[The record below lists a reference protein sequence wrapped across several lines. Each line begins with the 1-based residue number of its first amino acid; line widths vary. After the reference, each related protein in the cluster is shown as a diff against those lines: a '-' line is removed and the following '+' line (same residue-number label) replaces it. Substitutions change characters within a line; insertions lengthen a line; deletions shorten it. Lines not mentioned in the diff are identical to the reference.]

1 MTQSEQVFLS
11 YSRTDLE
18 AAIALRSAFEHAGI
32 STFRDEESIR
42 AGDNWMNRLQTTLQ
56 GCSAFVLLI
65 GRDGVQRW
73 VMAEAQIALIRHL
86 SPRDDSQRLPIFPIV
101 LPDGDLYSL
110 PPFLNL
116 FQIQRWQPDQD
127 LPDELIQAVQQKL
140 QLFEGIENAWDPA
153 ESPYLGLSAFQPK
166 HKHLFFGRRKETL
179 EALKYLGTQQDIAPE
194 HIQGGEHFC
203 RWLQVEGNSGAG
215 KSSLVNAGML
225 PLIEQGA
232 LWSRTNYSHW
242 KILGPMMPGEKPLHR
257 LAELLEHELISDEQA
272 ASRDTANR
280 YARLKADPQA
290 LTSRLRDFKTDDTA
304 YLLVVDQFEELFTFS
319 DPEESRLFDQQL
331 ATALK
336 DNDCPLFLIS
346 TVRIDFLEGFET
358 LPCLSELYNNHCKRY
373 LLKTIGREGLR
384 EVIEQPARLAN
395 LDVTEVTAAILQDAQ
410 HEVGALPLVEN
421 ALHVLWEQRQGNRL
435 SSQLYMQ
442 KGGIAG
448 LLEEQ
453 ADALLARLEKA
464 HSGGRADALE
474 LLLAL
479 TRINDEGRH
488 TRRRLPLAEAR
499 LAAGGKKADPK
510 RGQQVIDCLSGRLI
524 PEGGNRTKTGSLRL
538 ITTVGD
544 DKTEQSID
552 LIHETLI
559 RARGKDPDTG
569 KLVGY
574 WKTLY
579 DYIGKHRDRGF
590 YRDQLSRQATDWQA
604 SQGLN
609 RWWKLA
615 SWRDLKHYR
624 TLPLEK
630 GTTDERYRR
639 SSQRGLWWQTS
650 ALALVLGYIGQA
662 YLWTLNNGM
671 PPASMLTLQ
680 QFRLMNLGLME
691 EPLPEMVLIKAP
703 EQAFKVGELDKEFG
717 EMATASAKQQGFH
730 NMQNFGYPPADAEL
744 VNDFTMG
751 KYEVTYTQYDYYIWQ
766 QQTAENGLKYP
777 AGAVTTQQRGQRPV
791 TQVSWNEA
799 NGYLQWLSDQT
810 GQTYRLPT
818 EVEWEYAARGG
829 SKTAY
834 FNGDEIGQNK
844 ANCKGCGSQWEN
856 QTLAPVGSFTANAYG
871 LHDVAGNVWEWT
883 CSEWSAEFDGREA
896 ACNTSEETDGS
907 RVIRGGSWNLTSV
920 WLRSSARNRY
930 NSASRSDF
938 VGFRV
943 IGLPMTH

>member
-1 MTQSEQVFLS
+1 MTQTEQIFLS
-11 YSRTDLE
+11 YSHTDLD
-18 AAIALRSAFEHAGI
+18 AAIALRSAFESKGI

-42 AGDNWMNRLQTTLQ
+42 VGDNWMNRLQTTLQ

-86 SPRDDSQRLPIFPIV
+86 SPHDDSQRLPIFPII
-101 LPDGDLYSL
+101 LPDGDLHSL
-110 PPFLNL
+110 PAFLNL

-127 LPDELIQAVQQKL
+127 LPDGLINAIQQKL
-140 QLFEGIENAWDPA
+140 QLFEGIENQWNPA
-153 ESPYLGLSAFQPK
+153 DSPYLGLSAFQPA

-225 PLIEQGA
+225 PLIEQGV

-242 KILGPMMPGEKPLHR
+242 KILGPMMPGEKPLRR
-257 LAELLEHELISDEQA
+257 LAELLEHEFISDDQA
-272 ASRDTANR
+272 AIRDTAAR
-280 YARLKADPQA
+280 YERLKADPDA
-290 LTSRLRDFKTDDTA
+290 LASRLRDFKTKDTA

-319 DPEESRLFDQQL
+319 DHQESLLFDQQL
-331 ATALK
+331 AAALK
-336 DNDCPLFLIS
+336 DKDCPLFLIS
-346 TVRIDFLEGFET
+346 TVRIDFLEGFEK

-373 LLKTIGREGLR
+373 LLKTISRGGLR

-395 LDVTEVTAAILQDAQ
+395 LNVSEVTTAILQDAQ
-410 HEVGALPLVEN
+410 NEVGALPLVEN
-421 ALHVLWEQRQGNRL
+421 ALHVLWEQRQGNCL
-435 SSQLYMQ
+435 SGQLYMQ

-453 ADALLARLEKA
+453 ADALLARLESA
-464 HSGGRADALE
+464 YTGGRTDALE

-510 RGQQVIDCLSGRLI
+510 RGQQVIDYLSGRLT
-524 PEGGNRTKTGSLRL
+524 PEGGNPNHNGSLRL

-544 DKTEQSID
+544 DTTEQSID

-559 RARGKDPDTG
+559 RARHKAKTTG

-579 DYIGKHRDRGF
+579 DYIDKNRDRGF
-590 YRDQLSRQATDWQA
+590 YRDQLTRQANEWRA
-604 SQGLN
+604 SKGIG
-609 RWWKLA
+609 RWFKQA

-624 TLPLEK
+624 ALPLEK
-630 GTTDERYRR
+630 GSTDERYRR
-639 SSQRGLWWQTS
+639 SSQYGLWWQT
-650 ALALVLGYIGQA
+650 AMLALVVGYVGQS
-662 YLWTLNNGM
+662 YLWTLNNGL
-671 PPASMLTLQ
+671 PPSSMLTLQ
-680 QFRLMNLGLME
+680 KFRLMNLGLMK

-717 EMATASAKQQGFH
+717 EEYTVWIKEQGAHTQQ
-730 NMQNFGYPPADAEL
+730 NWGYPPAEAEL
-744 VNDFTMG
+744 ENDFMMG
-751 KYEVTYTQYDYYIWQ
+751 KYEVTYIQFDYYIWQ
-766 QQTAENGLKYP
+766 QKTAGNGLKYP
-777 AGAVTTQQRGQRPV
+777 AGAVSTQQRGKRPV
-791 TQVSWNEA
+791 AQVSWNDA
-799 NGYLQWLSDQT
+799 NAYTQWLSNKTEQS
-810 GQTYRLPT
+810 YRLPT

-829 SKTAY
+829 RNTAY
-834 FNGDEIGQNK
+834 FNGDDIGQNN
-844 ANCKGCGSQWEN
+844 ANCDGCGSQWDN
-856 QTLAPVGSFTANAYG
+856 QTVALVGRFAANGFG
-871 LHDVAGNVWEWT
+871 LYDVAGNVWEWT
-883 CSEWSAEFDGREA
+883 CSEWSTEFDGSEGE
-896 ACNTSEETDGS
+896 CKSPTETSVG
-907 RVIRGGSWNLTSV
+907 RVIRGGSWYLSPV
-920 WLRSSARNRY
+920 WLRSSSRYWYLTDLRNY
-930 NSASRSDF
+930 N

-943 IGLPMTH
+943 IGLPRTH